1 MAGERDSLPPFD
13 PFSRSL
19 AFWTFSP
26 LFPFSVGLTAAVSPE
41 RVSLPPSLPPS
52 LPALS
57 RACMWNVVKK
67 GNDSFSG
74 ERGGFRYVLL
84 LIFLGLYGLNP

>member
-1 MAGERDSLPPFD
+1 MTGERDSLPPFAL
-13 PFSRSL
+13 FSRSL
-19 AFWTFSP
+19 GFWTFSP

-41 RVSLPPSLPPS
+41 RVSLPPSF
-52 LPALS
+52 PALS

-74 ERGGFRYVLL
+74 ERGGFRYVLM

>member
-1 MAGERDSLPPFD
+1 MTGERDSLPPFA

-41 RVSLPPSLPPS
+41 RVSLPPSF
-52 LPALS
+52 PALS

-74 ERGGFRYVLL
+74 ERGGFRYVLM